1 MGFDRNV
8 FINCPFDDEY
18 LPTLRPIIFCTLFLG
33 FEPRI
38 ASERLDSGEARL
50 EKILELV
57 RESRFAIHDL
67 SRIAANEAGDI
78 ARFNMPFELG
88 LDIGCRRLKGGKWG
102 SKKCLVLEVE
112 PHRYN
117 KALSDM
123 AGSDIAF
130 HHGDPAEATTQVRN
144 WLNNQCN
151 LRADGPARIWGRF
164 NDFMADNYD
173 ILTERGYSSKDIEN
187 LPISELVEDIQE
199 WLRT

>member
-1 MGFDRNV
+1 
-8 FINCPFDDEY
+8 
-18 LPTLRPIIFCTLFLG
+18 
-33 FEPRI
+33 
-38 ASERLDSGEARL
+38 
-50 EKILELV
+50 
-57 RESRFAIHDL
+57 
-67 SRIAANEAGDI
+67 
-78 ARFNMPFELG
+78 
-88 LDIGCRRLKGGKWG
+88 
-102 SKKCLVLEVE
+102 
-112 PHRYN
+112 
-117 KALSDM
+117 M